1 MTIWSVVISVAAALI
16 LLHIV
21 PGLVYLERK
30 ICAWI
35 QDRTGPNRVGPFGL
49 LQPVADAVK
58 LLTKEEIIPDKA
70 EKGLYYIA
78 PFLAF
83 VPAALAFAVIPMGKP
98 VVTSDGQVIPIQ
110 VADLD
115 VGVMFV
121 LAVTSIG
128 VYGLAFAGWAGN
140 SKYSLLGGLRS
151 AAQLVSYEVAMGL
164 AIVAVL
170 MSAGSVNSAEIIA
183 SQQGTWLGFIP
194 RWNIFVQPV
203 AAVIFLVSAFA
214 ENNRLP
220 FDLPEAEPELVA
232 GYHTEYSGMKFAVF
246 MLGEYVAMI
255 TMSGVM
261 VTMFFGGWSFPG
273 LTDGTGTFAV
283 VMSVLVFFAK
293 LGALLFFY
301 IWVRWTLP
309 RFRYDQLM
317 KLGWKGLIPLG
328 LANVLVTGL
337 VGVL

>member
-1 MTIWSVVISVAAALI
+1 MGWSTLFVSLGVVMF
-16 LLHIV
+16 LLHLV
-21 PGLVYLERK
+21 PGLVYVERK
-30 ICAWI
+30 VCAWI
-35 QDRTGPNRVGPFGL
+35 QNRAGPNRVGPFGF
-49 LQPVADAVK
+49 LQPVADAIK
-58 LLTKEEIIPDKA
+58 LLTKEEIVPEKA
-70 EKGLYYIA
+70 ERGLYYLA

-83 VPAALAFAVIPMGKP
+83 VPVALAFAVIPFGKP
-98 VVTSDGQVIPIQ
+98 LPWDGGLIPMQ

-121 LAVTSIG
+121 LSIGSIG
-128 VYGLAFAGWAGN
+128 VWGLAFAGWAGN
-140 SKYSLLGGLRS
+140 SKYSMLGGLRS
-151 AAQLVSYEVAMGL
+151 AAQMVSYEIALGL

-170 MSAGSVNSAEIIA
+170 MVSGSVSTSKIVE
-183 SQQGTWLGFIP
+183 SQQGVWLGFLP
-194 RWNIFVQPV
+194 KWNVFTQPV
-203 AAVIFLVSAFA
+203 AAIIFLVAAFA

-232 GYHTEYSGMKFAVF
+232 GYHTEYSGMKFATF

-255 TMSGVM
+255 TMSALM

-273 LTDGTGTFAV
+273 LDGFGGILGTAITVGIF
-283 VMSVLVFFAK
+283 MAK
-293 LGALLFFY
+293 LLSLLFFY

-317 KLGWKGLIPLG
+317 TLGWKTLIPLG

-337 VGVL
+337 LGVL